1 MAPTIR
7 IVSLRVGRRK
17 GHPIPDRPTRRD
29 PIPLFHPN
37 APDTAGGP
45 SPFFHTIPDKNPART
60 ASRSGTGSAGTNDAE
75 GMGRCGK
82 RRKDTGTLPF
92 PHDVHRGGSA
102 PWRAKN
108 KRSAGSSPAPHRCI
122 PARPPSPDRK
132 EIDTPSVRIRRVADA
147 DGRRQ
152 KKRTTVVPAALRA
165 LSVSAGRSCES
176 AFTISTDAC
185 VRSRRE

>member
-29 PIPLFHPN
+29 PIPGSTRTLRMQRAASRSF
-37 APDTAGGP
+37 
-45 SPFFHTIPDKNPART
+45 IPYRTENPART
-60 ASRSGTGSAGTNDAE
+60 ARAEAAGTNGAE
-75 GMGRCGK
+75 GMGKCRK
-82 RRKDTGTLPF
+82 RRKDTSALPF

-108 KRSAGSSPAPHRCI
+108 KRSAGSSSAPPPAHPCASVFPGSQGNRHAVRPH
-122 PARPPSPDRK
+122 P
-132 EIDTPSVRIRRVADA
+132 E
-147 DGRRQ
+147 GRGCGRTAT
-152 KKRTTVVPAALRA
+152 KKRTAVVPAALRA
-165 LSVSAGRSCES
+165 LSVSAGRPCES